1 MRVVKSLLPLAVGLV
16 IVGGLVGVL
25 ISREVVLGE
34 WLLAALLVGHGW
46 VHVMF
51 VSPRPQAS
59 AVTAGGPEWPFDIGR
74 SWLIG
79 AGLGPGLV
87 RSIAVVLTAMVLVA
101 FTLAAL
107 STVGLLVP
115 ADWWPALILAGAGTS
130 LALLGLVFSPMLLLG
145 VAIDLVLLWVV
156 LASVW
161 IP

>member
-1 MRVVKSLLPLAVGLV
+1 MQVVKSLLPLALGLV
-16 IVGGLVGVL
+16 VVGVVVGVL

-51 VSPRPQAS
+51 VSPRPKAS
-59 AVTAGGPEWPFDIGR
+59 AVTVGGPHWPFDMGR

-87 RSIAVVLTAMVLVA
+87 RSVGVALTAVVLAT

-107 STVGLLVP
+107 STIGLLVP
-115 ADWWPALILAGAGTS
+115 ADWWPALIMIGAAAS

-145 VAIDLVLLWVV
+145 VAIDLVLLWVA
-156 LASVW
+156 LASAW
-161 IP
+161 SP